1 MLKKALTAGAT
12 VILAILASAGVA
24 EAGEAHASQVLPL
37 PPLASPAEP
46 ESTTLPDPEEDSES
60 TSDADSTSDPDA
72 TTDPES
78 DTTTDP
84 ESDTTTD
91 PESDITTEPE
101 EETDPVETAPA
112 PTEEAPSAG
121 PFGLIE
127 SLVTSVTSLFG

>member
-84 ESDTTTD
+84 ESD
-91 PESDITTEPE
+91 ITTEPE